1 AFGRQDQQQRQLG
14 DVSHATVA
22 AALKARRIKS
32 LLSPIVTIT
41 VAGCTAVVLWRGS
54 WLILHDMMT
63 VGELTV
69 FLAYLSRF
77 FKPVKDLATMTNQ
90 IAQAAVGVERV
101 RAILD
106 TDTIIEE
113 KPDAIAPGPLTGAI
127 EFESVAFGYDPAD
140 PVLRDVS
147 FKIEPGQFIGV

>member
-1 AFGRQDQQQRQLG
+1 AFGRQDQQQRQIG

-22 AALKARRIKS
+22 AALRARRIKS

-41 VAGCTAVVLWRGS
+41 VAGCTAVVLWGGL
-54 WLILHDMMT
+54 WLLLYDKRPF
-63 VGELTV
+63 GELTV
-69 FLAYLSRF
+69 SLAYRRRF

-113 KPDAIAPGPLTGAI
+113 KPDAIEPGPFEGAV
-127 EFESVAFGYDPAD
+127 EFQNVA
-140 PVLRDVS
+140 
-147 FKIEPGQFIGV
+147 